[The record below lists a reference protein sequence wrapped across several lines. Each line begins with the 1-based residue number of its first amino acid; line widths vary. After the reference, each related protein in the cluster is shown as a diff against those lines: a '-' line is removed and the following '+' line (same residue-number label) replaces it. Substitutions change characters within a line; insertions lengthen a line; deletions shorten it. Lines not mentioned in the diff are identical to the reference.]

1 MALSS
6 SSTTSIGY
14 SAFSSNFLLWK
25 ARLGKTYIPSQSRS
39 WQYLMVFRHRNWISR
54 LTTFGNQWNRR
65 NNWTSGQNQ
74 RETIE
79 TSETIKTIEWWT
91 SAYLRRQTKEV
102 EIINRWRPIIHS
114 NSSSSCT
121 ETRRIQILEN
131 RNDHTVIVQFSD
143 ISITKYSDLV
153 VSKWFF
159 QKLNLWDYFLAQI
172 KT

>member
-1 MALSS
+1 M
-6 SSTTSIGY
+6 
-14 SAFSSNFLLWK
+14 NEK
-25 ARLGKTYIPSQSRS
+25 AKLGKTYIPSQSRS

-102 EIINRWRPIIHS
+102 EIINRWGPIIHS

-143 ISITKYSDLV
+143 ISILKFSDSASPNDSFKSWICKIVIRRANKIACKCELF
-153 VSKWFF
+153 SS
-159 QKLNLWDYFLAQI
+159 N
-172 KT
+172 